1 MSIIT
6 DLISPITAIVDRFV
20 PDATKK
26 MELVQELATL
36 AEKQGHEIALAQID
50 VNKAESQ
57 SGNLFA
63 SGWRPYI
70 GWTCGFALSYQF
82 VLRQIIVDAVVIS
95 GHVAPPLTP
104 LDMSQLMPILL
115 GLLGLGTMRTVEYV
129 KGVMKK

>member
-1 MSIIT
+1 MSVIT
-6 DLISPITAIVDRFV
+6 DLISPITAIIDRFV

-26 MELVQELATL
+26 AELAQELATL
-36 AEKQGHEIALAQID
+36 AEKQAHEIALAQID
-50 VNKAESQ
+50 LNKAEAQ

-82 VLRQIIVDAVVIS
+82 VLRQMIVDAVVIS
-95 GHVAPPLTP
+95 GHATPQLTS
-104 LDMSQLMPILL
+104 LDMSDLMPILL